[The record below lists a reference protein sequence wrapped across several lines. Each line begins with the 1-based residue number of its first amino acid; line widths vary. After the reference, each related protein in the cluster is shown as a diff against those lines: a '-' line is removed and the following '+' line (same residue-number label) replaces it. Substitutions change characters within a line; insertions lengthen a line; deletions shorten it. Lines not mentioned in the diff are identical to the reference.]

1 MDDVALLPRPAH
13 LRRGAGQL
21 VLDATSTVSGSGPG
35 ADAAV
40 SLLRSLLAPATGLW
54 GAPGGEG
61 ATIRLVDEDSDPG
74 SERYVLRVRPDGI
87 ALSSPGPLGL
97 VNGIQTL
104 RQLLPPAVYSP
115 GPRREA
121 WVLPEVEIEDEPR
134 FSWRGAMLDVSRHFA
149 PLDFLYRFVDV
160 LAMHKLNVF
169 HLHLNDDQGWR
180 FATHRYPRLVE
191 VGAWRAETKVGH
203 QRDKA
208 FADRY
213 DGTPHGG
220 YYEQSQLRALVAYA
234 AARNVTIVP
243 EIDLPGHAQAAIA
256 AYPELGNVG
265 PLEVWQRWGVNPHV
279 LNLEAATVQFCKDV
293 WDEVM
298 DVFPSPYVH
307 LGGDECPTSEWRST
321 PAMQR
326 RATALG
332 VPVEGLQ
339 NWFTRELS
347 AHLLA
352 AGRLPVGWDEILEG
366 GELPKG
372 ATVMSWRGEKGGIA
386 AASAGFDVVMCPDYP
401 CYFDHY
407 QSSSPDEPLAIGR
420 LNTLEDVY
428 GYEPVPA
435 ALAPERAGHVLG
447 TQFTL
452 WREYLPESRQVEYM
466 ALPRLCALAEVAWSA
481 PERELGEFAPRLSGQ
496 LRRLDELGLNYRPLD
511 GPLPSQRG
519 GTGVRRRF
527 DP

>member
-1 MDDVALLPRPAH
+1 MDDVAVLPRPTR
-13 LRRGAGQL
+13 LGRGGGRF
-21 VLDATSTVSGSGPG
+21 VLDATTTVSGSGPG
-35 ADAAV
+35 AGAAA
-40 SLLRSLLAPATGLW
+40 SLLRALLAPATGLW
-54 GAPGGEG
+54 LAPGGEE
-61 ATIRLVDEDSDPG
+61 ASIRLVDEDSDPA
-74 SERYVLRVRPDGI
+74 SERYVLRVRPEGI
-87 ALSSPGPLGL
+87 ELSSPGPRGL
-97 VNGIQTL
+97 LNGIQSL
-104 RQLLPPAVYSP
+104 RQLLPAGIYSP
-115 GPRREA
+115 GPRRETWA
-121 WVLPEVEIEDEPR
+121 VPEVEIEDEPR

-180 FATHRYPRLVE
+180 FASSRYPRLVE
-191 VGAWRAETKVGH
+191 IGAWRAQTRVGH

-208 FADRY
+208 FADVY

-220 YYEQSQLRALVAYA
+220 YYAQSQLRSLVAYA

-265 PLEVWQRWGVNPHV
+265 PLEVWERWGVNPHV
-279 LNLEAATVQFCKDV
+279 LNLETGTVQFCKDI
-293 WDEVM
+293 WDEVI
-298 DVFPSPYVH
+298 DVFPSRYVH
-307 LGGDECPTSEWRST
+307 LGGDECPRTEWRST

-326 RATALG
+326 RAAALG
-332 VPVEGLQ
+332 VSVDGLQ
-339 NWFTRELS
+339 NWFTRQL
-347 AHLLA
+347 ATHLLA
-352 AGRLPVGWDEILEG
+352 AGRVPVGWDEILEG

-372 ATVMSWRGEKGGIA
+372 ATVMSWRGEQGGIV
-386 AASAGFDVVMCPDYP
+386 AASEGFDVVMCPERP

-407 QSSSPDEPLAIGR
+407 QSERPDEPLAIGR

-428 GYEPVPA
+428 GYEPVPE
-435 ALAPERAGHVLG
+435 ALAPEQARHVLG
-447 TQFTL
+447 TQLTL
-452 WREYLPESRQVEYM
+452 WREYLPDTRHVEYM

-481 PERELGEFAPRLSGQ
+481 PGRELGEFMGRLSHQ
-496 LRRLDELGLNYRPLD
+496 LGRFDELGLNYRPLD
-511 GPLPSQRG
+511 GPLPAQRG